1 MTDPIVAVA
10 QQLNDPANGQNLQ
23 YAQLR
28 QGVIT
33 AINAGDNSCS
43 LNLSGDVT
51 TTVAGVKCL
60 LSYQPVVGDTIW
72 LVKSGSDMI
81 GLGKV
86 GLSTAGAFAQAQN
99 FVTASNVISSAG
111 VFFDLSS
118 TPNSVTMTKRF
129 STSNLFVNLSIT
141 GYADV
146 ISGGMIAAVQ
156 IGATDYVCA
165 SITLDRLVD
174 SASNTDLRSARG
186 TAAGST
192 VIPSLAAGSVTAKIR
207 IKNNVA
213 GSNLHVDS
221 GDYYSLTVQEVL

>member
-1 MTDPIVAVA
+1 MTDPVVAVA
-10 QQLNDPANGQNLQ
+10 QELNAPAGQDGN

-28 QGVIT
+28 AGVIT
-33 AINAGDNSCS
+33 AINASDNSCS
-43 LNLSGDVT
+43 LNLSGDT
-51 TTVAGVKCL
+51 TTVVSGVKCL

-72 LVKSGSDMI
+72 LVKSGSDLI

-99 FVTASNVISSAG
+99 FVTASNVISTAG

-146 ISGGMIAAVQ
+146 ISGGMIAAIQ
-156 IGATDYVCA
+156 IGGTDYVCG

-174 SASNTDLRSARG
+174 NVANTDLRSARG
-186 TAAGST
+186 TAVGST
-192 VIPSLAAGSVTAKIR
+192 VIPSLAAGSLTAKIR
-207 IKNNVA
+207 IKNNVG
-213 GSNLHVDS
+213 GSNLHVDT
-221 GDYYSLTVQEVL
+221 GDYYSLTIQEVL